1 MPIIAN
7 YELDIWG
14 KNHNKTTSVR
24 KLYEA
29 SILDEQAAYIAIASA
44 VGSTYINIVKLDA
57 MIDLQEDIVK
67 LRKEIFEIMSVSNAE
82 GLVSTSDLVK
92 ANKSYI
98 SGVADLTD
106 LKKERTKLLHQL
118 AVLTGDSLIILK
130 NMQELITESWFL
142 RAIFLST

>member
-67 LRKEIFEIMSVSNAE
+67 LRKEIFEIMSVS
-82 GLVSTSDLVK
+82 
-92 ANKSYI
+92 I
-98 SGVADLTD
+98 
-106 LKKERTKLLHQL
+106 
-118 AVLTGDSLIILK
+118 
-130 NMQELITESWFL
+130 
-142 RAIFLST
+142 

>member
-1 MPIIAN
+1 M
-7 YELDIWG
+7 
-14 KNHNKTTSVR
+14 V
-24 KLYEA
+24 
-29 SILDEQAAYIAIASA
+29 
-44 VGSTYINIVKLDA
+44 
-57 MIDLQEDIVK
+57 DLQEDIVK

-118 AVLTGDSLIILK
+118 AVLTGDSPNNIEEYARTDYRELAFTGNIPEYVSSEVIMKRPDYLK
-130 NMQELITESWFL
+130 AERCLKRPALMSELQEKKCFRSLVW
-142 RAIFLST
+142 AAV

>member
-57 MIDLQEDIVK
+57 MVDLQEDIVK

-106 LKKERTKLLHQL
+106 LKKERTKLLHP
-118 AVLTGDSLIILK
+118 AC
-130 NMQELITESWFL
+130 
-142 RAIFLST
+142 STYRRQP